1 MVYLYAKI
9 LCGERTLLWRSSL
22 WMSFNC
28 YFMVMILITLLLDSL
43 GLYHSWSARVVLF
56 QNAMNLY
63 TIYMQYMFSSPPPS
77 VEMSGIPEGA
87 SVLRE
92 VLRESNDSIEGDDS
106 VVVDFSKIDYK
117 V

>member
-1 MVYLYAKI
+1 
-9 LCGERTLLWRSSL
+9 
-22 WMSFNC
+22 MSFNC

-77 VEMSGIPEGA
+77 TEMSGIP
-87 SVLRE
+87 
-92 VLRESNDSIEGDDS
+92 
-106 VVVDFSKIDYK
+106 
-117 V
+117 